1 MDQQQCINIE
11 GVNDT
16 CNLNDPQIKY
26 FYDQLPKNQGED
38 VYLPEWPLYIKY
50 LNYQTRS
57 HSKYY
62 IQYNPQSGILRRV
75 TVYRG
80 YQRDRSSLIPQDNA
94 EYLGVKSM
102 IEHPQ
107 FGEYLGQLEL
117 YQTTKNY
124 LQDFN
129 KAFGVSRGT
138 I

>member
-1 MDQQQCINIE
+1 M
-11 GVNDT
+11 
-16 CNLNDPQIKY
+16 
-26 FYDQLPKNQGED
+26 
-38 VYLPEWPLYIKY
+38 
-50 LNYQTRS
+50 
-57 HSKYY
+57 
-62 IQYNPQSGILRRV
+62 RRV

-80 YQRDRSSLIPQDNA
+80 YQQDRSSLIPQDNA